1 MPAKGQ
7 YNMDLY
13 KKKEIVVEGTNK
25 TVRSQLKASENY
37 DRNNVDNVRVR
48 VPKGWKE
55 QMQEYVKAT
64 DKYSSVNDMI
74 CQLIKKEVGIE
85 DEYKMEL
92 QITEKSDIIK

>member
-37 DRNNVDNVRVR
+37 DKNNVDNVRVR

-74 CQLIKKEVGIE
+74 CQLIKKEIGIE
-85 DEYKMEL
+85 E
-92 QITEKSDIIK
+92 

>member
-1 MPAKGQ
+1 MPGKGQ

-85 DEYKMEL
+85 D
-92 QITEKSDIIK
+92 

>member
-1 MPAKGQ
+1 MPSKGQ

-85 DEYKMEL
+85 E
-92 QITEKSDIIK
+92 

>member
-55 QMQEYVKAT
+55 QMQEYVKTT

-85 DEYKMEL
+85 E
-92 QITEKSDIIK
+92 

>member
-13 KKKEIVVEGTNK
+13 KKKEIVVEGINK

-55 QMQEYVKAT
+55 QMQEYVKTT

-85 DEYKMEL
+85 E
-92 QITEKSDIIK
+92 

>member
-13 KKKEIVVEGTNK
+13 KKKEIIVEGTNK

-37 DRNNVDNVRVR
+37 DKNNVDNVRVR

-85 DEYKMEL
+85 E
-92 QITEKSDIIK
+92 

>member
-13 KKKEIVVEGTNK
+13 KKKEIVIEGTNK
-25 TVRSQLKASENY
+25 TVRSQLQASENY

-64 DKYSSVNDMI
+64 DKYISVNDMI

-85 DEYKMEL
+85 D
-92 QITEKSDIIK
+92 

>member
-37 DRNNVDNVRVR
+37 DKNKDNIRLR

-64 DKYSSVNDMI
+64 DKYNSVNDMI

-85 DEYKMEL
+85 E
-92 QITEKSDIIK
+92 

>member
-55 QMQEYVKAT
+55 QMQEYVSGS
-64 DKYSSVNDMI
+64 DKYNSVNGMI
-74 CQLIKKEVGIE
+74 CDLIQKEVGIE
-85 DEYKMEL
+85 D
-92 QITEKSDIIK
+92 

>member
-13 KKKEIVVEGTNK
+13 KKKEIVIEGTNK

-74 CQLIKKEVGIE
+74 CQLIKKEIGIKE
-85 DEYKMEL
+85 
-92 QITEKSDIIK
+92 

>member
-1 MPAKGQ
+1 MLLEMPAKGQ

-85 DEYKMEL
+85 E
-92 QITEKSDIIK
+92 

>member
-7 YNMDLY
+7 KNMELY
-13 KKKEIVVEGTNK
+13 EKKITVAEGTNK

-37 DRNNVDNVRVR
+37 DKNNVDNVRVR

-55 QMQEYVKAT
+55 QMQEYVKVT

-74 CQLIKKEVGIE
+74 CQLIKSEIGIE
-85 DEYKMEL
+85 D
-92 QITEKSDIIK
+92 

>member
-13 KKKEIVVEGTNK
+13 KKKEIIVEGTNK

-55 QMQEYVKAT
+55 QMQGYVKST

-85 DEYKMEL
+85 D
-92 QITEKSDIIK
+92 

>member
-13 KKKEIVVEGTNK
+13 KKKEIIVEGTNK

-64 DKYSSVNDMI
+64 DK
-74 CQLIKKEVGIE
+74 
-85 DEYKMEL
+85 
-92 QITEKSDIIK
+92 

>member
-13 KKKEIVVEGTNK
+13 KKKEIIVEGTNK

-64 DKYSSVNDMI
+64 DKYSSANDMI

-85 DEYKMEL
+85 E
-92 QITEKSDIIK
+92 

>member
-13 KKKEIVVEGTNK
+13 KKKEIIVEGTNK

-37 DRNNVDNVRVR
+37 DKNNVDNVRVR

-55 QMQEYVKAT
+55 QMQEYVKET
-64 DKYSSVNDMI
+64 DKYNSVNDMI
-74 CQLIKKEVGIE
+74 CQLIKKEIGIKE
-85 DEYKMEL
+85 
-92 QITEKSDIIK
+92 

>member
-37 DRNNVDNVRVR
+37 DKNNVDNVRVR

-55 QMQEYVKAT
+55 QMQEYVKET
-64 DKYSSVNDMI
+64 DKYNSVNDMI
-74 CQLIKKEVGIE
+74 CQLIKKEIGIKE
-85 DEYKMEL
+85 
-92 QITEKSDIIK
+92 

>member
-74 CQLIKKEVGIE
+74 CKLIKKEVGIE
-85 DEYKMEL
+85 D
-92 QITEKSDIIK
+92 

>member
-37 DRNNVDNVRVR
+37 DKNNVDNVRVR

-55 QMQEYVKAT
+55 QMQEYVKET
-64 DKYSSVNDMI
+64 DKYNSVNDMI

-85 DEYKMEL
+85 D
-92 QITEKSDIIK
+92 

>member
-13 KKKEIVVEGTNK
+13 KKKKIVVEGTNK

-85 DEYKMEL
+85 E
-92 QITEKSDIIK
+92 